1 MLLRRLRTVYVDQAG
16 PRPGDPSTDE
26 GLVALEA
33 ELLERGFAP
42 NAQLRAALA
51 WLGPAGLA
59 DAGRQMIAH
68 IDAELGADRTH
79 MPLFRSF
86 PASVPDDTFQL
97 WIDRVFTLLLQWPKQ
112 PCVLCGTVGG
122 VHPVSPCAHLV
133 CRECWDGADYSGCP
147 ICHRRI
153 DPADPFLKPA
163 PPRHAREVSVGPLR
177 VLALGL
183 DARADAVTALRTLLA
198 RRTPLPPRD
207 REDLA
212 VLLAHAPAGV
222 EWFPEEIPVRETK
235 ALVLGR
241 MLRVRERRADAL
253 ELLDRHLTTA
263 TDVLRLLCVWSGG
276 EADLIEPPRLRSV
289 PRGLRRRLLGLLD
302 GLSAPSLVED
312 VLRHPVLWKRAAE
325 ILHPYEQH
333 ARHPKAAMAFA
344 VLRGTDVS
352 GAGAPGPAGTPGDT
366 RPRDTA
372 TSAARAD
379 GTPPHATGIPGA
391 ALTEPLPH
399 PANTHGTAASAARA
413 DGTPPHATGV
423 PGDGAGEPL
432 PHPANTHG
440 TAASAAR
447 ADGTPPHAT
456 GIPGA
461 ALTEPLPHP
470 ANTHGTATSNA
481 EADGTPPHGTGVP
494 GDGGGEPLS
503 QPVNTPGTT
512 LGEVLLRT
520 AAAYPDAV
528 RVDGARLRAVTFS
541 ARVEQA
547 LGEKDTAGALALL
560 ARRPGELLRRLDHL
574 LRLRELDALPED
586 FADVL
591 RRALPQAGPAPLLAA
606 LGRLRIRHLPTER
619 RVFFPRGR
627 VTHAYTLDD
636 TRAPLS
642 PAVTGEVCALLE
654 AEAVRRLSAAPR
666 VDLAVLDSA
675 LTGLA
680 VPATERAD
688 TKALVS
694 VPRGSTQPLPDGE
707 VMRLFLHWTEPAKT
721 RVDLDLSVALY
732 DENWEFAGLCDYTNL
747 VYGERWAVHSGD
759 LTSAP
764 APDGATEYVDL
775 DLTSLGS
782 RGVRYALPV
791 VFSFNDIPFERL
803 LDAFA
808 GFMTLPSAAE
818 EARDASYDPRTV
830 RQRYDLVG
838 DSRVHVPLLVDLRDR
853 TFLWTDLHL
862 SAAEGYH
869 NVYRH
874 AADLGRAG
882 RDLYQYFA
890 SGRTTLWDLTV
901 WHAAARADE
910 VAVVRRAPLPGDRD
924 ELWHYLRRDGE
935 TDTAFAAR
943 VRALEAPERRE
954 RPDGVPGGGSVDEL
968 AAEAAAKKHVLLALV
983 HGGVAP
989 ERATGEVYRLLPGP
1003 VDGCGLRPLAAGD
1016 LVAALG

>member
-1 MLLRRLRTVYVDQAG
+1 MSVLASVLLRRLRTVYVDQAG
-16 PRPGDPSTDE
+16 PRPGDPSTDQ
-26 GLVALEA
+26 GLCALEA
-33 ELLERGFAP
+33 ELLDRGFAP
-42 NAQLRAALA
+42 DARLRAALA

-59 DAGRQMIAH
+59 DAGRQLIAH

-112 PCVLCGTVGG
+112 PCVLCGTVGS
-122 VHPVSPCAHLV
+122 VHPVAPCAHLV
-133 CRECWDGADYSGCP
+133 CGECWDGADYSGCP
-147 ICHRRI
+147 VCHRRI

-163 PPRHAREVSVGPLR
+163 PPSRARETAVGPLR
-177 VLALGL
+177 VLALGR

-212 VLLAHAPAGV
+212 VLLAHAPAGIA
-222 EWFPEEIPVRETK
+222 WFPRDVPVRETK

-241 MLRVRERRADAL
+241 MLLARERRADAL
-253 ELLDRHLTTA
+253 ELLDRQLTTA

-276 EADLIEPPRLRSV
+276 AADLIEPPRLRSL
-289 PRGLRRRLLGLLD
+289 PRGLRRRLLAVLD
-302 GLSAPSLVED
+302 GLPTASLVED

-325 ILHPYEQH
+325 ILHPYELH
-333 ARHPKAAMAFA
+333 ARHPRAALAFA
-344 VLRGTDVS
+344 VLRGT
-352 GAGAPGPAGTPGDT
+352 GL
-366 RPRDTA
+366 
-372 TSAARAD
+372 D
-379 GTPPHATGIPGA
+379 GTELGA
-391 ALTEPLPH
+391 AL
-399 PANTHGTAASAARA
+399 R
-413 DGTPPHATGV
+413 
-423 PGDGAGEPL
+423 
-432 PHPANTHG
+432 
-440 TAASAAR
+440 
-447 ADGTPPHAT
+447 
-456 GIPGA
+456 
-461 ALTEPLPHP
+461 
-470 ANTHGTATSNA
+470 
-481 EADGTPPHGTGVP
+481 
-494 GDGGGEPLS
+494 
-503 QPVNTPGTT
+503 
-512 LGEVLLRT
+512 RT
-520 AAAYPDAV
+520 AAAHPEAV
-528 RVDGARLRAVTFS
+528 RVDGARVRAVTWNT
-541 ARVEQA
+541 RVEQA
-547 LGEKDTAGALALL
+547 LAERDAEGALALL

-574 LRLRELDALPED
+574 LRLRTLDSLPQE
-586 FADVL
+586 FGAVL
-591 RRALPQAGPAPLLAA
+591 RAALPQAGPAPLLAA
-606 LGRLRIRHLPTER
+606 LGRMRIRHLPAER
-619 RVFFPRGR
+619 RVFFPRGQ

-642 PAVTGEVCALLE
+642 PALTGPVCALLE

-666 VDLAVLDSA
+666 VELAVLDSA

-688 TKALVS
+688 TKSLVA
-694 VPRGSTQPLPDGE
+694 VPRGSTQPLPVGE
-707 VMRLFLHWTEPAKT
+707 VMRLFLHWTEPAGT

-732 DENWEFAGLCDYTNL
+732 DENWEFAGLCDYTGL
-747 VYGERWAVHSGD
+747 VYGDRWAVHSGD

-764 APDGATEYVDL
+764 APLGATEYVDL
-775 DLTSLGS
+775 DLASLGGL
-782 RGVRYALPV
+782 GVRYALPV

-818 EARDASYDPRTV
+818 ETRDASYDPRTV

-838 DSRVHVPLLVDLRDR
+838 DSRIHVPLLVDLHSR

-869 NVYRH
+869 DVHRH

-890 SGRTTLWDLTV
+890 HGRTTLWDLAV

-910 VAVVRRAPLPGDRD
+910 VAVVRRAPRPGAPD
-924 ELWHYLRRDGE
+924 ELWHYRRSTGE
-935 TDTAFAAR
+935 PDTAFAAR
-943 VRALEAPERRE
+943 VRALQAPERRE
-954 RPDGVPGGGSVDEL
+954 VPREPAGARGAGAEEL
-968 AAEAAAKKHVLLALV
+968 AAEAAARKHVLLALV

-989 ERATGEVYRLLPGP
+989 EGASGEVYRLLPGP
-1003 VDGCGLRPLAAGD
+1003 VDGCGLTALAAGD

>member
-1 MLLRRLRTVYVDQAG
+1 MSVLASVLLRRLRTVYVDQAG

-33 ELLERGFAP
+33 ELLDRGFAP

-112 PCVLCGTVGG
+112 PCVLCGTVGS

-147 ICHRRI
+147 VCHRRV
-153 DPADPFLKPA
+153 DPADPFLKPV
-163 PPRHAREVSVGPLR
+163 PPRHAREVSVGPLK
-177 VLALGL
+177 VLALGR

-212 VLLAHAPAGV
+212 VLLAHAPTGV
-222 EWFPEEIPVRETK
+222 EWFPEDVPVRETK

-241 MLRVRERRADAL
+241 MLRVRERRAGAL
-253 ELLDRHLTTA
+253 ELLGRHLTTA

-276 EADLIEPPRLRSV
+276 EADLIEPPRLRSL
-289 PRGLRRRLLGLLD
+289 PRGLRRRLLALLD

-352 GAGAPGPAGTPGDT
+352 GAAAPGDAGTPGEA
-366 RPRDTA
+366 RPRDT
-372 TSAARAD
+372 SAAGTASS
-379 GTPPHATGIPGA
+379 GTPSPDTGVAGA
-391 ALTEPLPH
+391 VAAETLPH
-399 PANTHGTAASAARA
+399 PT
-413 DGTPPHATGV
+413 
-423 PGDGAGEPL
+423 
-432 PHPANTHG
+432 
-440 TAASAAR
+440 
-447 ADGTPPHAT
+447 
-456 GIPGA
+456 
-461 ALTEPLPHP
+461 
-470 ANTHGTATSNA
+470 
-481 EADGTPPHGTGVP
+481 
-494 GDGGGEPLS
+494 
-503 QPVNTPGTT
+503 NTPGIP
-512 LGEVLLRT
+512 LAEALLRT
-520 AAAYPDAV
+520 AAAHPDAV
-528 RVDGARLRAVTFS
+528 RVDGARLRAATWS

-547 LGEKDTAGALALL
+547 LAEKDAEGALALL

-574 LRLRELDALPED
+574 LRLRPLDVLPED

-606 LGRLRIRHLPTER
+606 LGRLRIRHLPSER
-619 RVFFPRGR
+619 RVFFPRGQ

-636 TRAPLS
+636 SRAPLS
-642 PAVTGEVCALLE
+642 PVVTREVCALLE
-654 AEAVRRLSAAPR
+654 AEAVRRLSATPR

-688 TKALVS
+688 AKALVA

-775 DLTSLGS
+775 DLTSLGG

-791 VFSFNDIPFERL
+791 VFSYNDIAFERL

-838 DSRVHVPLLVDLRDR
+838 DSRVHVPLMVDLRHR

-890 SGRTTLWDLTV
+890 SGRTTLWDLAV

-910 VAVVRRAPLPGDRD
+910 VAVVRRAPRPGADD
-924 ELWHYLRRDGE
+924 ELWHYVRRAAE
-935 TDTAFAAR
+935 PDTAFAAR

-954 RPDGVPGGGSVDEL
+954 RPDGVPGGASADEL
-968 AAEAAAKKHVLLALV
+968 AGEAAAKKHVLLALV

-1003 VDGCGLRPLAAGD
+1003 VDGCGLTPLAAGD

>member
-1 MLLRRLRTVYVDQAG
+1 MSVLASVLLRRLRTVYVDQAG

-42 NAQLRAALA
+42 NARLRAALA

-59 DAGRQMIAH
+59 DAGRQLVAH

-79 MPLFRSF
+79 MPLFRTF

-97 WIDRVFTLLLQWPKQ
+97 WVDRVFTLLLQWPKQ
-112 PCVLCGTVGG
+112 PCVLCGTVGS
-122 VHPVSPCAHLV
+122 VHPVAPCAHLV

-147 ICHRRI
+147 LCHRRV

-163 PPRHAREVSVGPLR
+163 PPRHAREMSVGPLKL
-177 VLALGL
+177 LALGR

-222 EWFPEEIPVRETK
+222 AWFPEEIPVRETK

-241 MLRVRERRADAL
+241 MLRARDRRADAL
-253 ELLDRHLTTA
+253 ELIDGHLTTA

-276 EADLIEPPRLRSV
+276 EADLIEPPRLPSL
-289 PRGLRRRLLGLLD
+289 PRGLRRRLLAVLD
-302 GLSAPSLVED
+302 GLPAPSLVED

-333 ARHPKAAMAFA
+333 VRHPKAALAFA

-352 GAGAPGPAGTPGDT
+352 VPAGSGAGVSGASPAEVPRRGAGTAGG
-366 RPRDTA
+366 TA
-372 TSAARAD
+372 SGRSLPDAA
-379 GTPPHATGIPGA
+379 HHPGA
-391 ALTEPLPH
+391 AL
-399 PANTHGTAASAARA
+399 
-413 DGTPPHATGV
+413 
-423 PGDGAGEPL
+423 
-432 PHPANTHG
+432 
-440 TAASAAR
+440 
-447 ADGTPPHAT
+447 
-456 GIPGA
+456 
-461 ALTEPLPHP
+461 
-470 ANTHGTATSNA
+470 A
-481 EADGTPPHGTGVP
+481 EA
-494 GDGGGEPLS
+494 
-503 QPVNTPGTT
+503 
-512 LGEVLLRT
+512 LLRT
-520 AAAYPDAV
+520 AAAHPNAV
-528 RVDGARLRAVTFS
+528 RADGSRLRAVTWS

-547 LGEKDTAGALALL
+547 LAEKDIEGALALL

-574 LRLRELDALPED
+574 LRLRPLDALPEG
-586 FADVL
+586 FAEVL
-591 RRALPQAGPAPLLAA
+591 RRVLPQAGPAPLLAA
-606 LGRLRIRHLPTER
+606 LGRLRIRHVPSER
-619 RVFFPRGR
+619 RVFFPRGQ
-627 VTHAYTLDD
+627 VTHAYTVDD
-636 TRAPLS
+636 TRPPLS
-642 PAVTGEVCALLE
+642 PAVTREVCALLE

-666 VDLAVLDSA
+666 VELAVLDSG

-688 TKALVS
+688 TKTLVA
-694 VPRGSTQPLPDGE
+694 VPRGSTQPLPEGE

-732 DENWEFAGLCDYTNL
+732 DENWEFVDLCDYTNL
-747 VYGERWAVHSGD
+747 VYGDRWAVHSGD

-764 APDGATEYVDL
+764 APRGATEYVDL
-775 DLTSLGS
+775 DLTALGGL
-782 RGVRYALPV
+782 GVRYALPV
-791 VFSFNDIPFERL
+791 VFSYNDIPFERL

-808 GFMTLPSAAE
+808 GFMTLASAAE
-818 EARDASYDPRTV
+818 EDRDASYDPRTV

-838 DSRVHVPLLVDLRDR
+838 DSRVHVPLIVDLRHR
-853 TFLWTDLHL
+853 TFLWTDLHV

-869 NVYRH
+869 NVHRH

-890 SGRTTLWDLTV
+890 SGRTTLWDLAV

-910 VAVVRRAPLPGDRD
+910 VAVVRRAPRPGAVD
-924 ELWHYLRRDGE
+924 ELWHYVRRDGE
-935 TDTAFAAR
+935 RDTAFAAR
-943 VRALEAPERRE
+943 VRALEEPERRE
-954 RPDGVPGGGSVDEL
+954 RPEGGDGADGL
-968 AAEAAAKKHVLLALV
+968 AAEAAAKKRVLLALV

-989 ERATGEVYRLLPGP
+989 ERACGEVYRLLPGP
-1003 VDGCGLRPLAAGD
+1003 VDGCGLTPLAAGD

>member
-1 MLLRRLRTVYVDQAG
+1 VLLRRLRTVYVDQAG
-16 PRPGDPSTDE
+16 PRPGDPSTHE

-33 ELLERGFAP
+33 ELLDRGFAP

-59 DAGRQMIAH
+59 DAGRQLVGH

-112 PCVLCGTVGG
+112 PCVLCGTVGS

-147 ICHRRI
+147 ICHRRV

-163 PPRHAREVSVGPLR
+163 PPRHAREVSVGPLKL
-177 VLALGL
+177 LALGR

-222 EWFPEEIPVRETK
+222 AWFPEGIPVRETK

-253 ELLDRHLTTA
+253 ELLDLHLTTA

-276 EADLIEPPRLRSV
+276 EADLIAPPRLRSL
-289 PRGLRRRLLGLLD
+289 PRGLRRRLLAVLD
-302 GLSAPSLVED
+302 GLPAGSLVED
-312 VLRHPVLWKRAAE
+312 LLRHPALWKRAAE

-352 GAGAPGPAGTPGDT
+352 GTDLG
-366 RPRDTA
+366 
-372 TSAARAD
+372 SA
-379 GTPPHATGIPGA
+379 
-391 ALTEPLPH
+391 
-399 PANTHGTAASAARA
+399 
-413 DGTPPHATGV
+413 
-423 PGDGAGEPL
+423 
-432 PHPANTHG
+432 
-440 TAASAAR
+440 
-447 ADGTPPHAT
+447 
-456 GIPGA
+456 
-461 ALTEPLPHP
+461 
-470 ANTHGTATSNA
+470 
-481 EADGTPPHGTGVP
+481 
-494 GDGGGEPLS
+494 
-503 QPVNTPGTT
+503 
-512 LGEVLLRT
+512 LLRT
-520 AAAYPDAV
+520 AAAHPDAV
-528 RVDGARLRAVTFS
+528 RVDGSRLRAVTWS

-547 LGEKDTAGALALL
+547 LAEKDTEGALALL
-560 ARRPGELLRRLDHL
+560 AGRPGELLRRLDHL
-574 LRLRELDALPED
+574 LRLRALDALPQD

-606 LGRLRIRHLPTER
+606 LGRLRIRHLPSER
-619 RVFFPRGR
+619 RVFFPRGQ

-636 TRAPLS
+636 TRAPLA
-642 PAVTGEVCALLE
+642 PAVTREVCALLE

-688 TKALVS
+688 TKTLVA

-732 DENWEFAGLCDYTNL
+732 DENWEFVGLCDYTNL
-747 VYGERWAVHSGD
+747 VYGDRWAVHSGD

-782 RGVRYALPV
+782 LGVRYALPV

-818 EARDASYDPRTV
+818 ETRDASYDPRTV

-838 DSRVHVPLLVDLRDR
+838 DSRIHVPLLVDLHHR

-874 AADLGRAG
+874 GADLGRAG

-890 SGRTTLWDLTV
+890 SGRTTLWDLAV

-910 VAVVRRAPLPGDRD
+910 VAVVRRAPRPGAGD
-924 ELWHYLRRDGE
+924 ELWHYRRRDGE
-935 TDTAFAAR
+935 SDTAFAAR
-943 VRALEAPERRE
+943 MRALETPERRE
-954 RPDGVPGGGSVDEL
+954 RPDPVPGATSADDL
-968 AAEAAAKKHVLLALV
+968 AAEAATKKRVLLALV

-989 ERATGEVYRLLPGP
+989 ERACGEVYRLLPGP
-1003 VDGCGLRPLAAGD
+1003 VDGCGLTPLAAGD

>member
-1 MLLRRLRTVYVDQAG
+1 MSALASVLLRRLRTVYVDQAG
-16 PRPGDPSTDE
+16 PRPGDPSTE
-26 GLVALEA
+26 LGLLALEA
-33 ELLERGFAP
+33 ELLDRGFAP
-42 NAQLRAALA
+42 NAPLRAALA

-59 DAGRQMIAH
+59 KAGQQVVAH
-68 IDAELGADRTH
+68 LDAELGADRTH

-97 WIDRVFTLLLQWPKQ
+97 WVDRVFTLLLQWPKQ

-122 VHPVSPCAHLV
+122 VQPVSPCAHLV
-133 CRECWDGADYSGCP
+133 CGECWDGADYSGCP

-153 DPADPFLKPA
+153 DPDDPFLKPA
-163 PPRHAREVSVGPLR
+163 PPRHAREVAVGPLKL
-177 VLALGL
+177 LALGL

-207 REDLA
+207 RADLA
-212 VLLAHAPAGV
+212 VLLSHTPPGV
-222 EWFPEEIPVRETK
+222 KWFPDDVPVRETK

-241 MLRVRERRADAL
+241 MLRTRARRSDAL

-276 EADLIEPPRLRSV
+276 EADLIEPVRLRTL
-289 PRGLRRRLLGLLD
+289 PRALRRRLLSVLD
-302 GLSAPSLVED
+302 GLPAPSLVED
-312 VLRHPVLWKRAAE
+312 VLRHPSLWKRAAE

-333 ARHPKAAMAFA
+333 ARHPKAALAFA
-344 VLRGTDVS
+344 VLRGTDLA
-352 GAGAPGPAGTPGDT
+352 GAGDDPTG
-366 RPRDTA
+366 
-372 TSAARAD
+372 AD
-379 GTPPHATGIPGA
+379 
-391 ALTEPLPH
+391 
-399 PANTHGTAASAARA
+399 
-413 DGTPPHATGV
+413 V
-423 PGDGAGEPL
+423 GE
-432 PHPANTHG
+432 
-440 TAASAAR
+440 
-447 ADGTPPHAT
+447 
-456 GIPGA
+456 
-461 ALTEPLPHP
+461 
-470 ANTHGTATSNA
+470 
-481 EADGTPPHGTGVP
+481 
-494 GDGGGEPLS
+494 
-503 QPVNTPGTT
+503 
-512 LGEVLLRT
+512 LGELGRALLRT
-520 AAAYPDAV
+520 AAAHPDAV
-528 RVDGARLRAVTFS
+528 RVVGTRLRPVGWR

-547 LGEKDTAGALALL
+547 LAVADVPAALALL
-560 ARRPGELLRRLDHL
+560 AQRPGELLRRLDHL
-574 LRLRELDALPED
+574 LRLRELDVLPEE

-591 RRALPQAGPAPLLAA
+591 RRTLPQAGPAPLLAA
-606 LGRLRIRHLPTER
+606 LGRMRIRHLPAAR
-619 RVFFPRGR
+619 RVFFPRGQ

-642 PAVTGEVCALLE
+642 AALTGAVCALLE
-654 AEAVRRLSAAPR
+654 AEAVRRLSAASR
-666 VDLAVLDSA
+666 VELAVLDSA

-688 TKALVS
+688 AKSLVS
-694 VPRGSTQPLPDGE
+694 VPRGSTQPLPEGE

-732 DENWEFAGLCDYTNL
+732 DENWEFAGLCDYTSL
-747 VYGERWAVHSGD
+747 VYGDRWAVHSGD

-764 APDGATEYVDL
+764 APHGATEYVDL
-775 DLTSLGS
+775 DLASLGS
-782 RGVRYALPV
+782 LGVRYALPV
-791 VFSFNDIPFERL
+791 VFSYNDIPFERL

-838 DSRVHVPLLVDLRDR
+838 DSRVHVPLLVDLHRR

-890 SGRTTLWDLTV
+890 SGRTTLWDLAV

-910 VAVVRRAPLPGDRD
+910 VAVLRRAPSPGVLD
-924 ELWHYLRRDGE
+924 ELWHYRRRAGE
-935 TDTAFAAR
+935 PDAAFAAR
-943 VRALEAPERRE
+943 VRALDAPERRE
-954 RPDGVPGGGSVDEL
+954 VPRGGSVEAL
-968 AAEAAAKKHVLLALV
+968 AAEAAAKKRVLLALV

-989 ERATGEVYRLLPGP
+989 EGATGEVYRLLPGP
-1003 VDGCGLRPLAAGD
+1003 VDGCGLTALAAGD

>member
-1 MLLRRLRTVYVDQAG
+1 MSVLASVLLRRLRTVYVDQAG

-33 ELLERGFAP
+33 ELLDRGFAP

-59 DAGRQMIAH
+59 DAGRQLIAH

-112 PCVLCGTVGG
+112 PCVLCGTVGS
-122 VHPVSPCAHLV
+122 VHAVSPCAHLV

-147 ICHRRI
+147 LCHRRV

-163 PPRHAREVSVGPLR
+163 HPRHAREVSVGPLKL
-177 VLALGL
+177 LALGR

-222 EWFPEEIPVRETK
+222 AWFPREIPVRETK

-253 ELLDRHLTTA
+253 ELIDEHLTTA

-276 EADLIEPPRLRSV
+276 EADLIDPPRMRSL
-289 PRGLRRRLLGLLD
+289 PRALRRRLLAVLD
-302 GLSAPSLVED
+302 GLPAPSLVED

-325 ILHPYEQH
+325 ILHPHERF
-333 ARHPKAAMAFA
+333 ARHPKAALAFA

-352 GAGAPGPAGTPGDT
+352 PAAGGGAGTPG
-366 RPRDTA
+366 
-372 TSAARAD
+372 
-379 GTPPHATGIPGA
+379 A
-391 ALTEPLPH
+391 AL
-399 PANTHGTAASAARA
+399 
-413 DGTPPHATGV
+413 
-423 PGDGAGEPL
+423 GE
-432 PHPANTHG
+432 A
-440 TAASAAR
+440 
-447 ADGTPPHAT
+447 
-456 GIPGA
+456 
-461 ALTEPLPHP
+461 
-470 ANTHGTATSNA
+470 
-481 EADGTPPHGTGVP
+481 
-494 GDGGGEPLS
+494 
-503 QPVNTPGTT
+503 
-512 LGEVLLRT
+512 LLRT
-520 AAAYPDAV
+520 AATHPDAV
-528 RVDGARLRAVTFS
+528 RVDGGRLRAVTWS

-547 LGEKDTAGALALL
+547 LAEKDTEGALALL
-560 ARRPGELLRRLDHL
+560 AGRPGELLRRLDHL
-574 LRLRELDALPED
+574 LRLRELDVLPEG

-606 LGRLRIRHLPTER
+606 LGRLRIRHLPSER
-619 RVFFPRGR
+619 RVFFPRGQ

-642 PAVTGEVCALLE
+642 PAVTREVCALLE
-654 AEAVRRLSAAPR
+654 AEAVRRLAAAPR
-666 VDLAVLDSA
+666 VELAVLDSA

-688 TKALVS
+688 TKSLVA

-707 VMRLFLHWTEPAKT
+707 VMRLFLHWTQPAKT

-732 DENWEFAGLCDYTNL
+732 DENWEFVDLCDYTNL
-747 VYGERWAVHSGD
+747 VYGDRWAVHSGD

-764 APDGATEYVDL
+764 APQGATEYVDL
-775 DLTSLGS
+775 DLTSLGDL
-782 RGVRYALPV
+782 GVRYALPV

-818 EARDASYDPRTV
+818 EAQDASYDPRTV

-838 DSRVHVPLLVDLRDR
+838 DSRVHVPLVVDLRHR

-869 NVYRH
+869 SVHRH

-882 RDLYQYFA
+882 RDLHQYFA
-890 SGRTTLWDLTV
+890 SGRTTLWDLAV

-910 VAVVRRAPLPGDRD
+910 VAVVRRAPRPGVGD
-924 ELWHYLRRDGE
+924 ELWHYVRRDGE

-943 VRALEAPERRE
+943 VRALDAPERRE
-954 RPDGVPGGGSVDEL
+954 RPETGGAPADEL
-968 AAEAAAKKHVLLALV
+968 AAEAAAKKRVLLALV

-1003 VDGCGLRPLAAGD
+1003 VDGCGLTPLAAGD